1 MAVITV
7 KLLNERNSDLW
18 DKYKDLGNYD
28 QNHSL
33 NWHPDIGYYTGVY
46 TGWPD
51 EDDYEVFSEVELDI
65 KKEGFSNHN
74 VGLNSV
80 LKLLSDD
87 DIVSVIGKYDI
98 GSTGF
103 GSLYCAKTDYE
114 KIVQDFVALNK
125 EKEAE
130 AKAAEEA
137 EVQQTTEVPQQP
149 SPSASN
155 SKEANIEKIKDI
167 YAVTA
172 RNNTK
177 TSSNVTSDM
186 QVGHNETTGTVSTSS
201 DKKTFSNTNDLL
213 FIPNWSTEDF
223 IKERLKFK
231 KIATDGS
238 TVSRYN
244 DKGMFFYRL
253 FFNFNTGYGLFG
265 SILKDSINQ
274 TIEEGNTAWQYL
286 TNNIGSKRFSDRYRN
301 VLYNKRESLVEFT
314 KLLNYISNESPW
326 FFESISGLKDATK
339 LEFDN
344 IVKKED
350 PSFSVK
356 FNPDAIDMRVGTLLD
371 LYKDAC
377 FDYTNSKEVIPE
389 NLRKFD
395 MSIILFNPPIQGVN
409 INYKNRYENTRTNP
423 ISNTSEEGFVV
434 GYTHKEDQFINTKFK
449 KTYSD
454 FFNANGMS
462 FKCLIFKNCEF
473 VLKEM
478 SSFPDTITNSTG
490 FEAKYDIKISY
501 QRVFSYNINRELTVE
516 VLDNLYHLAGLE
528 DAPIQVSKPSD
539 DVDIKSSD
547 LINTAGKDVNT
558 ETNVE

>member
-1 MAVITV
+1 MANMITV
-7 KLLNERNSDLW
+7 QLLLTDWMDFRD
-18 DKYKDLGNYD
+18 NYTI
-28 QNHSL
+28 L
-33 NWHPDIGYYTGVY
+33 T
-46 TGWPD
+46 
-51 EDDYEVFSEVELDI
+51 DDYKHTPPLIKHMSWGGYINLQTTEPISEMEVGFIKDKCSADI
-65 KKEGFSNHN
+65 QNISSF
-74 VGLNSV
+74 
-80 LKLLSDD
+80 LSDD
-87 DIVSVIGKYDI
+87 DITEVFAKYNLVSDAHKV
-98 GSTGF
+98 
-103 GSLYCAKTDYE
+103 YCANDDFEKIKTDLE
-114 KIVQDFVALNK
+114 ELNK
-125 EKEAE
+125 TREEE
-130 AKAAEEA
+130 AKAAEEEA
-137 EVQQTTEVPQQP
+137 ATQQTDEVPQQQ
-149 SPSASN
+149 SSAATN
-155 SKEANIEKIKDI
+155 TNEADITKIKEI
-167 YAVTA
+167 YAVTS

-186 QVGHNETTGTVSTSS
+186 QVGRNETTGTVSTSS
-201 DKKTFSNTNDLL
+201 DTKTFSNTNDLL

-223 IKERLKFK
+223 INERLKFK

-238 TVSRYN
+238 TVSKYN
-244 DKGMFFYRL
+244 DTGMFFYRL

-274 TIEEGNTAWQYL
+274 TTEEGNTAWQYL

-339 LEFDN
+339 LEFDT

-350 PSFSVK
+350 PSFSIK
-356 FNPDAIDMRVGTLLD
+356 FNPDAIDMRIGTLLD

-423 ISNTSEEGFVV
+423 ISNTYEDGFVV
-434 GYTHKEDQFINTKFK
+434 GYTHKEDQFVNTKFK

-528 DAPIQVSKPSD
+528 DAPIRISEPSSNTD
-539 DVDIKSSD
+539 TQSND
-547 LINTAGKDVNT
+547 LINTAGRDVNT
-558 ETNVE
+558 DTNAE

>member
-1 MAVITV
+1 MAVVTL
-7 KLLNERNSDLW
+7 KLVDYNSSDFRNNYTRVCGGRPNSSCMID
-18 DKYKDLGNYD
+18 YKP
-28 QNHSL
+28 Q
-33 NWHPDIGYYTGVY
+33 
-46 TGWPD
+46 TGWINSYGENID
-51 EDDYEVFSEVELDI
+51 EIELRLGSSDNTLNKFKNIFKIDFKKSLSVEDIINVIIKYNLVTNAADIYCTKDDF
-65 KKEGFSNHN
+65 
-74 VGLNSV
+74 
-80 LKLLSDD
+80 
-87 DIVSVIGKYDI
+87 
-98 GSTGF
+98 
-103 GSLYCAKTDYE
+103 E
-114 KIVQDFVALNK
+114 KIKAELEALIDGN
-125 EKEAE
+125 EEE

-137 EVQQTTEVPQQP
+137 AAQQTDEVPQQQ
-149 SPSASN
+149 SSAATN
-155 SKEANIEKIKDI
+155 TNEADITKIKEI
-167 YAVTA
+167 YAVTS

-186 QVGHNETTGTVSTSS
+186 QVGRNETSGTVSTSS
-201 DKKTFSNTNDLL
+201 DTKTFSNTNDLL

-223 IKERLKFK
+223 INERLKFK

-238 TVSRYN
+238 TVSKYN
-244 DKGMFFYRL
+244 DTGMFFYRL

-274 TIEEGNTAWQYL
+274 TTEEGNTAWQYL

-339 LEFDN
+339 LEFDT

-350 PSFSVK
+350 PSFSIK
-356 FNPDAIDMRVGTLLD
+356 FNPDAIDMRIGTLLD

-423 ISNTSEEGFVV
+423 ISNTYEDGFVV
-434 GYTHKEDQFINTKFK
+434 GYTHKEDQFVNTKFK

-454 FFNANGMS
+454 FFNSNGMS

-478 SSFPDTITNSTG
+478 SSFPDTIMNSTG
-490 FEAKYDIKISY
+490 FEAKYDVKISY

-516 VLDNLYHLAGLE
+516 VLDNLYNLAGLE
-528 DAPIQVSKPSD
+528 DAPIQISEPSSNTD
-539 DVDIKSSD
+539 TQSND
-547 LINTAGKDVNT
+547 LINTAGRDVNT
-558 ETNVE
+558 DTNAE

>member
-1 MAVITV
+1 MVVVTL
-7 KLLNERNSDLW
+7 KLVDYNSSDFRNNYTRVCGSRPNSSCMIDYNPQTGWINSYGENIDEIELRLGSSDNTLNEFKNIFKIDFKKSLSVEDIINVII
-18 DKYKDLGNYD
+18 KYNLV
-28 QNHSL
+28 
-33 NWHPDIGYYTGVY
+33 T
-46 TGWPD
+46 
-51 EDDYEVFSEVELDI
+51 
-65 KKEGFSNHN
+65 N
-74 VGLNSV
+74 VGDIYCT
-80 LKLLSDD
+80 KDD
-87 DIVSVIGKYDI
+87 
-98 GSTGF
+98 F
-103 GSLYCAKTDYE
+103 E
-114 KIVQDFVALNK
+114 KIKAELEALISGN
-125 EKEAE
+125 EEE
-130 AKAAEEA
+130 AKSAEEA
-137 EVQQTTEVPQQP
+137 AAQQTDEVPQQQ
-149 SPSASN
+149 SSAATN
-155 SKEANIEKIKDI
+155 TNEADITKIKEI
-167 YAVTA
+167 YAVTS

-177 TSSNVTSDM
+177 TSSNVTLDM
-186 QVGHNETTGTVSTSS
+186 QVGYNETTGTVSTSS

-274 TIEEGNTAWQYL
+274 ATEEGNTAWQYL
-286 TNNIGSKRFSDRYRN
+286 TNNISSKRFSERYRN
-301 VLYNKRESLVEFT
+301 VLYNKRESLVEFA

-326 FFESISGLKDATK
+326 FFESIAGLKDATK

-350 PSFSVK
+350 PSFSIK
-356 FNPDAIDMRVGTLLD
+356 FNPDAIDMRIGTLLD

-409 INYKNRYENTRTNP
+409 INYKNIYENTRINP
-423 ISNTSEEGFVV
+423 ISNTNEQGFVV
-434 GYTHKEDQFINTKFK
+434 GYTHKEDQFANTKFK

-454 FFNANGMS
+454 FFNSNGMS

-516 VLDNLYHLAGLE
+516 VLDNLYNLAGLE
-528 DAPIQVSKPSD
+528 DAPIQISD
-539 DVDIKSSD
+539 PFDNTDTSSD
-547 LINTAGKDVNT
+547 TSLINTAGRDVNT
-558 ETNVE
+558 DTNTQ

>member
-7 KLLNERNSDLW
+7 KIFNTSDADFNS
-18 DKYKDLGNYD
+18 KYKNIGMFT
-28 QNHSL
+28 QKPSL
-33 NWHPDIGYYTGVY
+33 NYHPDIGYYTGIY

-51 EDDYEVFSEVELDI
+51 EDDYEVFTEVELDI
-65 KKEGFSNHN
+65 KKGGFSY
-74 VGLNSV
+74 GRLNIKEVST
-80 LKLLSDD
+80 LLSDD
-87 DIVSVIGKYDI
+87 DIAGVIGKYDI
-98 GSTGF
+98 GSGGF
-103 GSLYCAKTDYE
+103 GITYCANDDCE
-114 KIVQDFVALNK
+114 KIKQELEALNK
-125 EKEAE
+125 EKEEE
-130 AKAAEEA
+130 AKAVEEA
-137 EVQQTTEVPQQP
+137 EAQQTPEVPQQP

-155 SKEANIEKIKDI
+155 SNEANIEKIKEV

-186 QVGHNETTGTVSTSS
+186 QVGYNETTGTVSTSS

-274 TIEEGNTAWQYL
+274 ATEEGNTAWQYL
-286 TNNIGSKRFSDRYRN
+286 TNNISSKRFSERYRN

-339 LEFDN
+339 LEFDT

-350 PSFSVK
+350 PSFSIK
-356 FNPDAIDMRVGTLLD
+356 FNPDAIDMRISTLLD

-409 INYKNRYENTRTNP
+409 INYKNIYENTRINP
-423 ISNTSEEGFVV
+423 ISNTSEAGFVV
-434 GYTHKEDQFINTKFK
+434 GYTHKEDQFSNTAFK

-454 FFNANGMS
+454 FFNSNGMS

-501 QRVFSYNINRELTVE
+501 QRVFSYNINRELTIE
-516 VLDNLYHLAGLE
+516 VLDNLYHLTGLE
-528 DAPIQVSKPSD
+528 DAPIQVSKPSND
-539 DVDIKSSD
+539 ADTANG
-547 LINTAGKDVNT
+547 LINTAGRDVNT
-558 ETNVE
+558 DTNAQ

>member
-1 MAVITV
+1 MANKITV
-7 KLLNERNSDLW
+7 NLIDPNDRDFR
-18 DKYKDLGNYD
+18 DNYVEIGMFESNPWSISWGLYTGGYVD
-28 QNHSL
+28 QN
-33 NWHPDIGYYTGVY
+33 NEPI
-46 TGWPD
+46 
-51 EDDYEVFSEVELDI
+51 SEVELI
-65 KKEGFSNHN
+65 IRKENFYNN
-74 VGLNSV
+74 ITRIQSV
-80 LKLLSDD
+80 STSLSDEE
-87 DIVSVIGKYDI
+87 IVGVITKYNLV
-98 GSTGF
+98 STGVK
-103 GSLYCAKTDYE
+103 LHCTLTDLE
-114 KIVQDFVALNK
+114 DIEAELDALNT
-125 EKEAE
+125 EKEEE

-137 EVQQTTEVPQQP
+137 EAVAEQQTPEVPQQP

-155 SKEANIEKIKDI
+155 SNEANIEKIKDI
-167 YAVTA
+167 YAVTS

-177 TSSNVTSDM
+177 TSSNVTPDM
-186 QVGHNETTGTVSTSS
+186 QVGYNETTGTVSTSS

-274 TIEEGNTAWQYL
+274 ATEEGNTAWQYL
-286 TNNIGSKRFSDRYRN
+286 TNNIGSKRFSERYRN

-350 PSFSVK
+350 PSFSIK
-356 FNPDAIDMRVGTLLD
+356 FNPDAIDMRISTLLD

-409 INYKNRYENTRTNP
+409 INYKNIYENTRTNP
-423 ISNTSEEGFVV
+423 ISNTSEAGFVV
-434 GYTHKEDQFINTKFK
+434 GYTHKEDQFTNTRFK

-454 FFNANGMS
+454 VFNPNGMS

-516 VLDNLYHLAGLE
+516 VLDNLYNLAGLE
-528 DAPIQVSKPSD
+528 DAPIRISEPSSNTD
-539 DVDIKSSD
+539 TQSND
-547 LINTAGKDVNT
+547 LINTAGRDVNT
-558 ETNVE
+558 DTNAE

>member
-1 MAVITV
+1 MGAIVV
-7 KLLNERNSDLW
+7 KLLNANYSDV
-18 DKYKDLGNYD
+18 KANYTVLGSFK
-28 QNHSL
+28 QNPSVIKWL
-33 NWHPDIGYYTGVY
+33 PTIGYTDINFN
-46 TGWPD
+46 PIS
-51 EDDYEVFSEVELDI
+51 EAEVNIQKDKCSKDI
-65 KKEGFSNHN
+65 KNIS
-74 VGLNSV
+74 S
-80 LKLLSDD
+80 LLSDD
-87 DIVSVIGKYDI
+87 DITNVIIKYNPV
-98 GSTGF
+98 
-103 GSLYCAKTDYE
+103 LYTYDLQCTNDDFE
-114 KIVQDFVALNK
+114 KIKTELEALNK
-125 EKEAE
+125 EKEEE
-130 AKAAEEA
+130 AKAVEEA
-137 EVQQTTEVPQQP
+137 EAQQTPEVPQQP
-149 SPSASN
+149 SPSATNSN
-155 SKEANIEKIKDI
+155 EANIEKIKEV

-186 QVGHNETTGTVSTSS
+186 QVGYNETTGTVSTSS

-274 TIEEGNTAWQYL
+274 ATEEGNTAWQYL
-286 TNNIGSKRFSDRYRN
+286 TNNISSKRFSERYRN

-339 LEFDN
+339 LEFDT

-350 PSFSVK
+350 PSFSIK

-409 INYKNRYENTRTNP
+409 INYKNIYENTRINP
-423 ISNTSEEGFVV
+423 ISNTSEAGFVV
-434 GYTHKEDQFINTKFK
+434 GYTHKEDQFSNTAFK

-454 FFNANGMS
+454 FFNSNGMS

-501 QRVFSYNINRELTVE
+501 QRVFSYNINRELTIE
-516 VLDNLYHLAGLE
+516 VLDNLYHLVGLE
-528 DAPIQVSKPSD
+528 DAPIQVSKPSND
-539 DVDIKSSD
+539 TDTANG
-547 LINTAGKDVNT
+547 LINTAGRDVNT
-558 ETNVE
+558 NTNV

>member
-1 MAVITV
+1 MANKITV
-7 KLLNERNSDLW
+7 NLIDPNDRDFR
-18 DKYKDLGNYD
+18 DNYVEIGMFESNPWSIFWGLYTEGYVD
-28 QNHSL
+28 QN
-33 NWHPDIGYYTGVY
+33 NEAI
-46 TGWPD
+46 
-51 EDDYEVFSEVELDI
+51 SEVELTI
-65 KKEGFSNHN
+65 RKQNFYNNITHIQEVST
-74 VGLNSV
+74 S
-80 LKLLSDD
+80 LSDEEIVGVITKYNLVSEGNTLHCTLTD
-87 DIVSVIGKYDI
+87 LEDIEAE
-98 GSTGF
+98 
-103 GSLYCAKTDYE
+103 LE
-114 KIVQDFVALNK
+114 ALNAEK
-125 EKEAE
+125 EEEAKAVEEAE
-130 AKAAEEA
+130 AE
-137 EVQQTTEVPQQP
+137 QQTPEVPQQP
-149 SPSASN
+149 SSATSN
-155 SKEANIEKIKDI
+155 SNEANIEKIKDI

-177 TSSNVTSDM
+177 TSSNVKSDM

-356 FNPDAIDMRVGTLLD
+356 FNPDAIDMRISTLLD

-434 GYTHKEDQFINTKFK
+434 GYTHKEDQFANTRFK

-454 FFNANGMS
+454 VFNPNGMS

-516 VLDNLYHLAGLE
+516 VLDNLYNLAGLE
-528 DAPIQVSKPSD
+528 DAPIRISEPVDNTSTTSD
-539 DVDIKSSD
+539 TG
-547 LINTAGKDVNT
+547 LINTAGRDVNT
-558 ETNVE
+558 DTNAE

>member
-1 MAVITV
+1 MANKITV
-7 KLLNERNSDLW
+7 NLIDPNDRDFR
-18 DKYKDLGNYD
+18 DNYVEIGMFESNPWSIFWGLYTGGYVD
-28 QNHSL
+28 QN
-33 NWHPDIGYYTGVY
+33 NEPI
-46 TGWPD
+46 
-51 EDDYEVFSEVELDI
+51 SEVELTI
-65 KKEGFSNHN
+65 RKENFYNIITRIQ
-74 VGLNSV
+74 SV
-80 LKLLSDD
+80 STSLSDEE
-87 DIVSVIGKYDI
+87 IVGVITKYNLV
-98 GSTGF
+98 STGVT
-103 GSLYCAKTDYE
+103 LHCTLTDLE
-114 KIVQDFVALNK
+114 DIEAELDALNT
-125 EKEAE
+125 EKEEE

-137 EVQQTTEVPQQP
+137 EAVAEQQTPEVPQQP

-155 SKEANIEKIKDI
+155 SNEANIEKIKDI
-167 YAVTA
+167 YAVTS

-177 TSSNVTSDM
+177 TSSNVTPDM
-186 QVGHNETTGTVSTSS
+186 QVGYNETTGTVSTSS

-274 TIEEGNTAWQYL
+274 ATEEGNTAWQYL
-286 TNNIGSKRFSDRYRN
+286 TNNIGSKRFSERYRN

-350 PSFSVK
+350 PSFSIK
-356 FNPDAIDMRVGTLLD
+356 FNPDAIDMRISTLLD

-409 INYKNRYENTRTNP
+409 INYKNIYENTRTNP
-423 ISNTSEEGFVV
+423 ISNTSEAGFVV
-434 GYTHKEDQFINTKFK
+434 GYTHKEDQFTNTRFK

-454 FFNANGMS
+454 VFNPNGMS

-478 SSFPDTITNSTG
+478 SSFPDTIMNSTG

-516 VLDNLYHLAGLE
+516 VLDNLYNLAGLE
-528 DAPIQVSKPSD
+528 DAPIRISEPSSNTD
-539 DVDIKSSD
+539 TQSND
-547 LINTAGKDVNT
+547 LINTAGRDVNT
-558 ETNVE
+558 DTNAE

>member
-1 MAVITV
+1 MANMITV
-7 KLLNERNSDLW
+7 QLLLTDW
-18 DKYKDLGNYD
+18 KDFRDNYTI
-28 QNHSL
+28 L
-33 NWHPDIGYYTGVY
+33 T
-46 TGWPD
+46 
-51 EDDYEVFSEVELDI
+51 DDYKHTPPLIKYMSWGGYINLQTTEPISEMEVGFIKDKCSADI
-65 KKEGFSNHN
+65 QNISSF
-74 VGLNSV
+74 
-80 LKLLSDD
+80 LSDD
-87 DIVSVIGKYDI
+87 DITEVFAKYNLVSDAHKV
-98 GSTGF
+98 
-103 GSLYCAKTDYE
+103 YCANDDFEKIKTDLE
-114 KIVQDFVALNK
+114 ELNK
-125 EKEAE
+125 TREEE
-130 AKAAEEA
+130 AKAAEEEA
-137 EVQQTTEVPQQP
+137 ATQQTDEVPQQQ
-149 SPSASN
+149 SSAATN
-155 SKEANIEKIKDI
+155 TNEADITKIKEI
-167 YAVTA
+167 YAVTS

-186 QVGHNETTGTVSTSS
+186 QVGRNETSGTVSTSS
-201 DKKTFSNTNDLL
+201 DTKTFSNTNDLL

-238 TVSRYN
+238 TVSKYN
-244 DKGMFFYRL
+244 DTGMFFYRL

-339 LEFDN
+339 LEFDT

-350 PSFSVK
+350 PSFSIK
-356 FNPDAIDMRVGTLLD
+356 FNPDAIDMRIGTLLD

-423 ISNTSEEGFVV
+423 ISNTYEDGFVV
-434 GYTHKEDQFINTKFK
+434 GYTHKEDQFVNTKFK

-454 FFNANGMS
+454 FFNSNGMS

-478 SSFPDTITNSTG
+478 SSFPDTIMNSTG
-490 FEAKYDIKISY
+490 FEAKYDVKISY

-516 VLDNLYHLAGLE
+516 VLDNLYNLAGLE
-528 DAPIQVSKPSD
+528 DAPIQVSKPSNNTDTQPD
-539 DVDIKSSD
+539 DM
-547 LINTAGKDVNT
+547 LNTAGKDVNT
-558 ETNVE
+558 DTNVE

>member
-1 MAVITV
+1 MDAIVV
-7 KLLNERNSDLW
+7 KLLDTDWTDLRDNYTKLSDSFMQNPPQILVKHEAW
-18 DKYKDLGNYD
+18 GGFMNKMTLEPISEIEVKIQKDKC
-28 QNHSL
+28 SS
-33 NWHPDIGYYTGVY
+33 DIQTIS
-46 TGWPD
+46 T
-51 EDDYEVFSEVELDI
+51 S
-65 KKEGFSNHN
+65 
-74 VGLNSV
+74 
-80 LKLLSDD
+80 LSDD
-87 DIVSVIGKYDI
+87 DISNVITKYNLVSDGRN
-98 GSTGF
+98 T
-103 GSLYCAKTDYE
+103 YCTNDDFE
-114 KIVQDFVALNK
+114 KIKQELEALNK
-125 EKEAE
+125 EKEE
-130 AKAAEEA
+130 EVKAAEEA
-137 EVQQTTEVPQQP
+137 AAQQTPEVPQQP
-149 SPSASN
+149 SPAATN
-155 SKEANIEKIKDI
+155 TNEANIEKIKDI

-186 QVGHNETTGTVSTSS
+186 QVGYNETTGTVSTSS

-274 TIEEGNTAWQYL
+274 ATEEGNTAWQYL
-286 TNNIGSKRFSDRYRN
+286 TNNIGSKRFSERYRN

-350 PSFSVK
+350 PSFSIK
-356 FNPDAIDMRVGTLLD
+356 FNPDAIDMRISTLLD

-409 INYKNRYENTRTNP
+409 INYKNIYENTRTNP
-423 ISNTSEEGFVV
+423 ISNTSEAGFVV
-434 GYTHKEDQFINTKFK
+434 GYTHKEDQFTNTRFK

-454 FFNANGMS
+454 VFNPNGMS

-516 VLDNLYHLAGLE
+516 VLDNLYNLAGLE
-528 DAPIQVSKPSD
+528 DAPIRISEPSSNTD
-539 DVDIKSSD
+539 TQSND
-547 LINTAGKDVNT
+547 LINTAGRDVNT
-558 ETNVE
+558 DTKAE

>member
-1 MAVITV
+1 MANKITV
-7 KLLNERNSDLW
+7 NLIDPNDRDFR
-18 DKYKDLGNYD
+18 DNYVEIGMFESNPWSIFWGLYTGGYVD
-28 QNHSL
+28 QN
-33 NWHPDIGYYTGVY
+33 NEPI
-46 TGWPD
+46 
-51 EDDYEVFSEVELDI
+51 SEVELTI
-65 KKEGFSNHN
+65 RKENFYNN
-74 VGLNSV
+74 ITRIQSV
-80 LKLLSDD
+80 STSLSDEE
-87 DIVSVIGKYDI
+87 IVGVITKYNLV
-98 GSTGF
+98 STGVT
-103 GSLYCAKTDYE
+103 LHCTLTDLE
-114 KIVQDFVALNK
+114 DIEAELDALNT
-125 EKEAE
+125 EKEEE

-137 EVQQTTEVPQQP
+137 EAVAEQQTPEVPQQP

-155 SKEANIEKIKDI
+155 SNEANIEKIKDI
-167 YAVTA
+167 YAVTS

-177 TSSNVTSDM
+177 TSSNVTPDM
-186 QVGHNETTGTVSTSS
+186 QVGYNETTGTVSTSS

-274 TIEEGNTAWQYL
+274 ATEEGNTAWQYL
-286 TNNIGSKRFSDRYRN
+286 TNNIGSKRFSERYRN

-326 FFESISGLKDATK
+326 FFESISSLKDATK

-350 PSFSVK
+350 PSFSIK
-356 FNPDAIDMRVGTLLD
+356 FNPDAIDMRIGTLLD

-409 INYKNRYENTRTNP
+409 INYKNIYENTRTNP
-423 ISNTSEEGFVV
+423 ISNTSEAGFVV
-434 GYTHKEDQFINTKFK
+434 GYTHKEDQFTNTRFK

-454 FFNANGMS
+454 VFNPNGMS

-516 VLDNLYHLAGLE
+516 VLDNLYNLAGLE
-528 DAPIQVSKPSD
+528 DAPIQVSKPSNNTD
-539 DVDIKSSD
+539 TQSND
-547 LINTAGKDVNT
+547 LINTAGRDVNT
-558 ETNVE
+558 DTNAE